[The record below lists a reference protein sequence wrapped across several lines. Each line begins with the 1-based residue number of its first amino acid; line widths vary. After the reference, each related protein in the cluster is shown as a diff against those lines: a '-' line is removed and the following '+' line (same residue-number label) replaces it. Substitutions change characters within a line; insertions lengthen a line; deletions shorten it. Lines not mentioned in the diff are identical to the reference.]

1 MSKRKGSVFDD
12 VFRTICERLPHLLIP
27 LINETFGTSYP
38 MDAEIVQMKNE
49 HHIIDDRIVTDAYVK
64 INGDAYHLECQS
76 NDMQI
81 MIARMFEYDLAI
93 ALEGKKK
100 TKHGYEIELPRPCV
114 VYLRGKKGSRR
125 LSNLRIKFS
134 DGAFHDYKMEISE
147 VEGYSREEIFEK
159 KLLMFLPFYI
169 LRFEK
174 NLPTGRLKDKK
185 RLQEFLDEF
194 EKIREGMEISPEC
207 KDPECYVKLV
217 ELIIKVSDHVCGT
230 KQKVKKEVRE
240 VMGGKVLTL
249 QSDKIKEQGRQE
261 GRQEGEG
268 LLAKL
273 MNKLLSI
280 GKNEDALKVTTDVKY
295 RKKLYAQYGI
305 K

>member
-81 MIARMFEYDLAI
+81 MIVRMFEYDLAI
-93 ALEGKKK
+93 ALEEKRK
-100 TKHGYEIELPRPCV
+100 TKDGYVIKLPRPCV
-114 VYLRGKKGSRR
+114 VYLRGRRGSRR
-125 LSNLRIKFS
+125 LSKLRIEFA
-134 DGAFHDYKMEISE
+134 DGDFHDYSMEISE
-147 VEGYSREEIFEK
+147 VEGYSREDIFEK

-174 NLPTGRLKDKK
+174 SFPTGRLKDRKK
-185 RLQEFLDEF
+185 LQVFLDEF
-194 EKIREGMEISPEC
+194 EKIRECMAVTPEC
-207 KDPECYVKLV
+207 NEPECYVKLV
-217 ELIIKVSDHVCGT
+217 ELIIEVSDYVCGT

-240 VMGGKVLTL
+240 IMGGKVLTL
-249 QSDKIKEQGRQE
+249 QSDRIKEE
-261 GRQEGEG
+261 GIQKGEN
-268 LLAKL
+268 LLATL
-273 MNKLLSI
+273 INKLLSI
-280 GKNEDALKVTTDVKY
+280 GKSEDIPKVTTDVKY